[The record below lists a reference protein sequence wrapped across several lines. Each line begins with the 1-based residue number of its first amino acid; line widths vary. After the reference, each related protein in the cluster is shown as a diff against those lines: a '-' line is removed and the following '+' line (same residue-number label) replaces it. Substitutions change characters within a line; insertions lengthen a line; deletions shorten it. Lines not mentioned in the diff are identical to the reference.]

1 MLGKRQRKG
10 NPSTLLVGLE
20 IGAANYTV
28 IILLGLTVMLQ
39 YGGPSKKLN
48 IKQSYGPTIPYL
60 GAYLKKRKTL
70 I

>member
-39 YGGPSKKLN
+39 YGGPSKN
-48 IKQSYGPTIPYL
+48 
-60 GAYLKKRKTL
+60 
-70 I
+70 